1 MPRVEGVDVS
11 VYVVPLEEP
20 ESDGTFTWKETTV
33 VVAEPFGGGARG
45 LGFSY
50 ANAACAPFIRDLL
63 APIVTGREILDVPGS
78 WRKMVEAIRN
88 VGRPGVTSMAIAAV
102 DIGLWDLKAKLLD
115 LPLCRLLGMCHDRVA
130 IYGSGGFTSLTAE
143 QLTGQVDGWVNG
155 EGIPRV
161 KMKIGTEHGTAQ
173 HRDLQRVE
181 LVRQTIGDDAEL
193 YVDANGGYTR
203 KQAVR
208 LAASFREM
216 GVTWFEEPVSS
227 DDLVGLHEV
236 RSLIDLDVA
245 AGEYGYDL
253 AYFGRMCSAGA
264 VDVLQADVSRCAG
277 ITEWLRA
284 ATVAAAHGLQ
294 ISAHCAPQLH
304 LHPACAVPNIRHL
317 EYFADHVR
325 VDHLLFDG
333 VIEQTQGTLEPDLS
347 RAGLGLELKRA
358 DAEPFLKHG

>member
-1 MPRVEGVDVS
+1 MPRVDGVDVS

-20 ESDGTFTWKETTV
+20 ESDATLTWKETTV
-33 VVAEPFGGGARG
+33 IVAEPFGGGARG

-50 ANAACAPFIRDLL
+50 ATAACAPFIRDLL
-63 APIVTGREILDVPGS
+63 APTVTGREILDVPGS

-130 IYGSGGFTSLTAE
+130 IYGRGGFTSLTAE

-253 AYFGRMCSAGA
+253 ATSGGCVPQEPSMCCKPTCLDAPGSPSG
-264 VDVLQADVSRCAG
+264 
-277 ITEWLRA
+277 
-284 ATVAAAHGLQ
+284 
-294 ISAHCAPQLH
+294 CAPPRSQPRTACRSPRIALH
-304 LHPACAVPNIRHL
+304 SCICTR
-317 EYFADHVR
+317 R
-325 VDHLLFDG
+325 V
-333 VIEQTQGTLEPDLS
+333 LS
-347 RAGLGLELKRA
+347 RTFATSSTSPITSA
-358 DAEPFLKHG
+358 SITCCSTA